1 MSKSKAGREAG
12 GCSRQRTAEQHVR
25 WPRGE
30 SGESGSEMLKE
41 A

>member
-1 MSKSKAGREAG
+1 MFQAD
-12 GCSRQRTAEQHVR
+12 RTAEQHVR

-30 SGESGSEMLKE
+30 SERSGSEELEE